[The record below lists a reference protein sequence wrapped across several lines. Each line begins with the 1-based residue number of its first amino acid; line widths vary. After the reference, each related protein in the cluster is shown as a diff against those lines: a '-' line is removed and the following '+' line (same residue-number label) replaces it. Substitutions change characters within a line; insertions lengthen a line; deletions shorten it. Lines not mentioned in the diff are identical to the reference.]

1 MPLWMDRGMLLGGW
15 SGAVVT
21 LVIWLLDG
29 ASGFLRR
36 PSEYFY
42 PPSPTNPQP
51 VPVFLTER
59 TYREGDDAVIGLLQ
73 RLNTNVE
80 RLIELQEQPINVTMA
95 RA

>member
-1 MPLWMDRGMLLGGW
+1 MLLGAF

-21 LVIWLLDG
+21 SVIWLLDG
-29 ASGFLRR
+29 VSGFLRR

-42 PPSPTNPQP
+42 PSPPTNPQP
-51 VPVFLTER
+51 VSAFLKEEA
-59 TYREGDDAVIGLLQ
+59 YRDGNDVVIGLLR

-80 RLIELQEQPINVTMA
+80 RLIELQEQSINVTVA